1 MLLVLQRLLV
11 IDGAQLGLL
20 RVAGDKEPL
29 CFVLEDEPRE
39 VKIAGETCIPAGR
52 YELKLRTHGGM
63 FERYRVRYPWN
74 AAGMLELRDVPNF
87 TDVLIHCG
95 NHKDDT
101 RGCLLVGHGAF
112 VYGRISESIE
122 AYTELYKRVSKALLS
137 GESCHI
143 EARGINGVAL

>member
-1 MLLVLQRLLV
+1 MLLVLERLFV
-11 IDGAQLGLL
+11 IDGAQVGLL
-20 RVAGDKEPL
+20 RVHGDKEPQ

-39 VKIAGETCIPAGR
+39 VKIAGETCIAAGR

-63 FERYRVRYPWN
+63 FDRYRLRYPWN
-74 AAGMLELRDVPNF
+74 APGMLELQDVPDF

-95 NHKDDT
+95 NHKGDT

-122 AYTELYKRVSKALLS
+122 AYADLYKRVSQALLQ
-137 GESCHI
+137 GELVNI
-143 EARGINGVAL
+143 EVRGIKQ